1 MKKKIDIIKKA
12 NRLWNNNI
20 VMVKNYL
27 IVPINQDRLNE
38 LNIKGE
44 QQYDHLT
51 ESLIQPL
58 ETGND
63 ECKTFLNRFD
73 LFLNDSKIKLNN
85 FENKN
90 KNFI

>member
-1 MKKKIDIIKKA
+1 
-12 NRLWNNNI
+12 
-20 VMVKNYL
+20 MVKNYL

-38 LNIKGE
+38 LNINKGE

-63 ECKTFLNRFD
+63 ACKTFLNRFD

-90 KNFI
+90 RNFI

>member
-1 MKKKIDIIKKA
+1 
-12 NRLWNNNI
+12 
-20 VMVKNYL
+20 MVKNYL

-44 QQYDHLT
+44 QQYDLLT
-51 ESLIQPL
+51 EASIQSL
-58 ETGND
+58 ETEND
-63 ECKTFLNRFD
+63 ECKTFLRRFD

-90 KNFI
+90 FI

>member
-1 MKKKIDIIKKA
+1 
-12 NRLWNNNI
+12 
-20 VMVKNYL
+20 MVKNYL
-27 IVPINQDRLNE
+27 IVPINQERLNE

-44 QQYDHLT
+44 QQYDLLT
-51 ESLIQPL
+51 EASIQPL

-63 ECKTFLNRFD
+63 ECKTFLKRFD